1 MPHHNNSS
9 TSFLSE
15 TNDKGNNVDHDFKLE
30 RKDSGL
36 KVIRR
41 FTQFLEKYQLT
52 LIK

>member
-15 TNDKGNNVDHDFKLE
+15 TADKEENNNNHHHIDHDFKLE

-36 KVIRR
+36 KVIC
-41 FTQFLEKYQLT
+41 QSLLQLA
-52 LIK
+52 